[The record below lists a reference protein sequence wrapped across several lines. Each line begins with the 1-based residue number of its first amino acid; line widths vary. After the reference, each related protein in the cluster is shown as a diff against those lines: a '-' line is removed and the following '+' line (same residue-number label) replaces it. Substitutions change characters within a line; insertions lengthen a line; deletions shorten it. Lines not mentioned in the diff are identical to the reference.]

1 MKTIQLVFFCFFLLF
16 NCGYILYNLITGFD
30 WSQILLPVAFALF
43 SGWGC
48 YSLSKEMKQAK

>member
-1 MKTIQLVFFCFFLLF
+1 MKTIQFVFFGFFLLF

-43 SGWGC
+43 SGWGS
-48 YSLSKEMKQAK
+48 YSLFKEMKQAK

>member
-1 MKTIQLVFFCFFLLF
+1 MKIIQLVFFGFFLLF
-16 NCGYILYNLITGFD
+16 NCGYILYSLITGFD

-48 YSLSKEMKQAK
+48 YSLFKEIKQTK